1 MQGYKHKFEPRKGRK
16 IMPLR
21 GFVDSS
27 GAIIPITEIKK
38 GHADISRLGVSL
50 PTLLHMSQQRP
61 ADRKPSTTELLNGTC
76 QSYLERTAEYC
87 IRPED
92 NAFALAGT
100 LHHLKLEESAGLLD
114 RLKSEITLEAHGITG
129 TVDLYDS
136 ETKTLVDYKFSGSY
150 KIAKCLG
157 IAHYYTKH
165 PTEVYKRSGR
175 WGKAGTPKRVKEFYR
190 DESKADLE
198 DWGWQLNFYR
208 YLLETN
214 GYEVDQ
220 MFIQA
225 TVRDA
230 GLQIARER
238 GITGKIYMIE
248 VPYIDNEHLIERY
261 VMKREALLSALEKK
275 ELPEKC
281 TDEETWGGMK
291 CESYC
296 PVREVCPYNQTKGE

>member
-1 MQGYKHKFEPRKGRK
+1 
-16 IMPLR
+16 MPLR

-61 ADRKPSTTELLNGTC
+61 TDRKPSTTELLNGTC

-150 KIAKCLG
+150 KMQS
-157 IAHYYTKH
+157 
-165 PTEVYKRSGR
+165 V
-175 WGKAGTPKRVKEFYR
+175 
-190 DESKADLE
+190 
-198 DWGWQLNFYR
+198 
-208 YLLETN
+208 
-214 GYEVDQ
+214 
-220 MFIQA
+220 
-225 TVRDA
+225 
-230 GLQIARER
+230 
-238 GITGKIYMIE
+238 
-248 VPYIDNEHLIERY
+248 
-261 VMKREALLSALEKK
+261 
-275 ELPEKC
+275 
-281 TDEETWGGMK
+281 
-291 CESYC
+291 
-296 PVREVCPYNQTKGE
+296 